1 MNTAIVG
8 VVTFGATLLIKTIV
22 DLCVERYKKA
32 QEIKEA
38 REDLEADLRTQAFL
52 WKEHAYAVR
61 VAAVKAGVKIEDLPS
76 VPKED

>member
-1 MNTAIVG
+1 MSTTFWGIVSIGAGAILK
-8 VVTFGATLLIKTIV
+8 AIV

-61 VAAVKAGVKIEDLPS
+61 VAAIQAGVKIEDLPS

>member
-1 MNTAIVG
+1 MSTAFWGIVSI
-8 VVTFGATLLIKTIV
+8 GAGAILKAIIDV
-22 DLCVERYKKA
+22 CVERYKKA

-38 REDLEADLRTQAFL
+38 REDLEADLRMQAFL

-61 VAAVKAGVKIEDLPS
+61 VAAVKAGVRVEDLPS

>member
-1 MNTAIVG
+1 MNTTLIG
-8 VVTFGATLLIKTIV
+8 VLGSGLGFISKVII
-22 DLCVERYKKA
+22 DLCVKRYEKA

-61 VAAVKAGVKIEDLPS
+61 VAAIQAGVKVEDLPY

>member
-8 VVTFGATLLIKTIV
+8 VVCSAGTLLIKTIV

-61 VAAVKAGVKIEDLPS
+61 VAAIQAGVKIEELPS

>member
-8 VVTFGATLLIKTIV
+8 VLGSFGGVILKAII
-22 DLCVERYKKA
+22 DLCVTRYKEA

-61 VAAVKAGVKIEDLPS
+61 AAAIQAGVRVEELPS

>member
-1 MNTAIVG
+1 MNTAIIGIGCSVG
-8 VVTFGATLLIKTIV
+8 TFILKAII

-52 WKEHAYAVR
+52 WREHAYAVR
-61 VAAVKAGVKIEDLPS
+61 VAAVKAGVRVEDLPS

>member
-1 MNTAIVG
+1 MNTAVIG
-8 VVTFGATLLIKTIV
+8 VVGSVLGLIAKAIIDT
-22 DLCVERYKKA
+22 CVERYKKA

-38 REDLEADLRTQAFL
+38 REDLEAELRTQAFL

-61 VAAVKAGVKIEDLPS
+61 VAAIQAGVRVEDLPS

>member
-1 MNTAIVG
+1 MSTAFWGIVS
-8 VVTFGATLLIKTIV
+8 FGTGAILKAII

-38 REDLEADLRTQAFL
+38 RDDLEAELRTQVFL
-52 WKEHAYAVR
+52 WREHAYAVR
-61 VAAVKAGVKIEDLPS
+61 VAAVKAGVKVEELPS

>member
-8 VVTFGATLLIKTIV
+8 VVCSAGTLLIKTII
-22 DLCVERYKKA
+22 DLCVKRYEKA

-38 REDLEADLRTQAFL
+38 REDFEADLRTQAFL

-61 VAAVKAGVKIEDLPS
+61 VAAIQAGVKIEDLPS

>member
-1 MNTAIVG
+1 MNAAFVG
-8 VVTFGATLLIKTIV
+8 VVTFGATLVLKTIV
-22 DLCVERYKKA
+22 DLCVKRYEKA

-61 VAAVKAGVKIEDLPS
+61 VAAIQGGVRVEDLPS

>member
-8 VVTFGATLLIKTIV
+8 LGCSIATFLIQTIIGFSI
-22 DLCVERYKKA
+22 ERYKKA

-61 VAAVKAGVKIEDLPS
+61 VAAIQSGVRVDDLPS

>member
-22 DLCVERYKKA
+22 DLCVKRYEKA
-32 QEIKEA
+32 QETKVA

-61 VAAVKAGVKIEDLPS
+61 VAAVKAGVKVEDLPS

>member
-1 MNTAIVG
+1 MSTTIVG
-8 VVTFGATLLIKTIV
+8 VLCTFGTLVLKFIF

-38 REDLEADLRTQAFL
+38 RDNLESHLRTQAFL

-61 VAAVKAGVKIEDLPS
+61 VAAIQAGVKVEDLPS
-76 VPKED
+76 IPKED

>member
-1 MNTAIVG
+1 MNATIVG
-8 VVTFGATLLIKTIV
+8 VVGSGLGFIIKIIL

-38 REDLEADLRTQAFL
+38 RDDLEANLRRQAL
-52 WKEHAYAVR
+52 VWREHAYAVR
-61 VAAVKAGVKIEDLPS
+61 AVAVKAGVLVEDLPS